1 MEKLKNSPVLL
12 AYVGGLH
19 SLSLKGLSRTDRS
32 AIRNECHTMAERLTD
47 AEIKAAKLAAELM
60 AEFIAYQSKKLSN

>member
-1 MEKLKNSPVLL
+1 MLL